1 MKQPQPLAPLT
12 TARNAL
18 GTRFCHV
25 CNDFRP
31 IAQFRKGQNH
41 VCQQH
46 NEVPDPDG
54 LRFCRSCQHLL
65 PLNRF
70 SVDQKRFLCRACIWN
85 RTGKAAKM
93 KYRAKRAH
101 IQRLWSMCYTD
112 RGIFQQPRVG
122 VTQTDIAHLLA
133 AGSYTA
139 SDAVKLAVVPQDP
152 RLPMDKE
159 NAVLV
164 TRQQR
169 RTLLNM
175 LAAGGMQASV
185 NEMICG
191 SYTDAMP
198 ESVMSGTQRTA
209 FI

>member
-1 MKQPQPLAPLT
+1 MCSIPP
-12 TARNAL
+12 
-18 GTRFCHV
+18 G
-25 CNDFRP
+25 
-31 IAQFRKGQNH
+31 
-41 VCQQH
+41 
-46 NEVPDPDG
+46 
-54 LRFCRSCQHLL
+54 
-65 PLNRF
+65 
-70 SVDQKRFLCRACIWN
+70 DQL
-85 RTGKAAKM
+85 
-93 KYRAKRAH
+93 
-101 IQRLWSMCYTD
+101 
-112 RGIFQQPRVG
+112 RVG
-122 VTQTDIAHLLA
+122 VTQADIARLLE
-133 AGSYTA
+133 AGSHTV

-152 RLPMDKE
+152 RLPMDKG